1 MSEDLRPPTPAHLTT
16 LRIKSENGD
25 QVSFKIRPHDCHVI
39 IYLIRLQMYILKMK
53 YHDSIE
59 DVRQHIDRL
68 RSGISDGRSEINN
81 ININTLWLCLPP
93 LRPAGSPQTYVL
105 KSSFPPRMFTESS
118 TTLEDCGL
126 IPTANLFMCQSNK

>member
-1 MSEDLRPPTPAHLTT
+1 METPVLQEIKSRLDVSEDLRPPTPAHLTT

-68 RSGISDGRSEINN
+68 RLGISDGRSEINN

-93 LRPAGSPQTYVL
+93 PPPPPQTSWVPSDIRL
-105 KSSFPPRMFTESS
+105 KEF
-118 TTLEDCGL
+118 
-126 IPTANLFMCQSNK
+126 IPSENVH